1 MTSKLACLLM
11 LLALPAALLVACG
24 ESDEEKAQA
33 RVCDARDDI
42 SEEVK
47 QLQGL
52 TLTTATT
59 SKIKDSLTT
68 IRDDLA
74 SIANAMDDLSDER
87 RQDVEAANEEFRA
100 SVKETADSLGT
111 AVSVEAA
118 ATQLKQ
124 AFQQLATTYRESF
137 GQLDCS

>member
-1 MTSKLACLLM
+1 MTSKLACLLV
-11 LLALPAALLVACG
+11 LLAVPAVLLAACG

-42 SEEVK
+42 REEVR
-47 QLQGL
+47 QLQDL

-59 SKIKDSLTT
+59 SKVKDSLTT

-74 SIANAMDDLSDER
+74 SIANAMDDLSEDR
-87 RQDVEAANEEFRA
+87 REEVDAANEEFKA
-100 SVKETADSLGT
+100 SVRETADNFGT
-111 AVSVEAA
+111 KLSIEAA
-118 ATQLKQ
+118 AAQLEQ
-124 AFQQLATTYRESF
+124 ALRQLATTYQSSF

>member
-1 MTSKLACLLM
+1 MASRIACLLVM
-11 LLALPAALLVACG
+11 LAVPAALLAACG

-33 RVCDARDDI
+33 QVCEARDDI
-42 SEEVK
+42 GEQVK

-59 SKIKDSLTT
+59 SKIKDSLTA

-74 SIANAMDDLSDER
+74 SIANAMDDLSEER
-87 RQDVEAANEEFRA
+87 RQDVQAANEEFKA

-111 AVSVEAA
+111 TVSIEAA
-118 ATQLKQ
+118 AAQLKQ
-124 AFQQLATTYRESF
+124 ALRQLATSYQSTF